1 MLCCHMVARC
11 GNCIAICHRCFATH
25 WLLLHKPS
33 DNHVLEQLQTSLQ
46 DFIVCIVVKFS
57 IEFLQKSEQSHKD
70 IVHGMLKKVR
80 FWDPTCQRENPK
92 ILSSQTCISSCVT
105 STRCAPSYSLSAAA
119 CGQWKG
125 VGFEQF
131 WESWWM

>member
-1 MLCCHMVARC
+1 V
-11 GNCIAICHRCFATH
+11 FATH

-46 DFIVCIVVKFS
+46 DFIVCIEVKFS

-80 FWDPTCQRENPK
+80 FWDPLAKGK
-92 ILSSQTCISSCVT
+92 IQKNYHLRLAV
-105 STRCAPSYSLSAAA
+105 LH
-119 CGQWKG
+119 
-125 VGFEQF
+125 V
-131 WESWWM
+131 